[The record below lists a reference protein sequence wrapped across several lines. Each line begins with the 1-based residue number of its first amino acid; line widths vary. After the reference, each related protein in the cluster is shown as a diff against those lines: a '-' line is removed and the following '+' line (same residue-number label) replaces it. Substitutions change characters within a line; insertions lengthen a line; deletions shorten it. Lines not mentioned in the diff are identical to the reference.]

1 MGGGVG
7 IGCHANYRIVAED
20 SQIAM
25 PECGIGLMPDVG
37 GSLILSNAPEGL
49 GIYLGITCKRMGPA
63 EAIYAGFADT
73 YVPKKDWPKLKEL
86 LIQTGNWKRIIDYR
100 EKTQKSSLEENKSL
114 IRKYFMKN
122 SLTEIYS
129 ELKCAK
135 NEFAEKSLMSLNR
148 SSPLSAAC
156 TVRLINLLKGTNS
169 IRDAL
174 NIEYRFT
181 FRATEHGDFL
191 EGIRAQII
199 EKDKKPKWKHKDA
212 VNVPVESIDFMLK
225 SLNEN
230 ELNLEEELS

>member
-1 MGGGVG
+1 
-7 IGCHANYRIVAED
+7 
-20 SQIAM
+20 
-25 PECGIGLMPDVG
+25 
-37 GSLILSNAPEGL
+37 
-49 GIYLGITCKRMGPA
+49 
-63 EAIYAGFADT
+63 
-73 YVPKKDWPKLKEL
+73 
-86 LIQTGNWKRIIDYR
+86 
-100 EKTQKSSLEENKSL
+100 
-114 IRKYFMKN
+114 MKN